1 MNEQLFTQAL
11 AAVQARRMA
20 AAAEQQRR
28 FDEIGGKIP
37 QIAEI
42 NAQLATT
49 STRLFEVMQDGRDV
63 EARLESLKNENL
75 EAQRIISQLLV
86 QNGYPADYMELHYQ
100 CGRCNDTGYC
110 GGVYCECLKK
120 EIASAAIRKM
130 NENAQLKLATFE
142 QFSLDYYKGLTSE
155 QGEDCYAVMRRI
167 FAACKR
173 YAQNFTP
180 DAPSLLFYGRSGLGK
195 THLSLAVAHDVIAKG
210 YDVIYDS
217 IINLLERVE
226 REHFGRTQDG
236 DSGNTLEVLLHVDL
250 LILDDLGTEF
260 TSPFYVSVIYNL
272 INTRL
277 NRGKP
282 TIISTNL
289 DHAELRRRYEER
301 ILSRLFAAYEPLHFI
316 GTDIRLQKKKQRN
329 PLV

>member
-1 MNEQLFTQAL
+1 MNEQLFSKAL
-11 AAVQARRMA
+11 ATVQARRQA
-20 AAAEQQRR
+20 AVTEQQQR
-28 FDEIGGKIP
+28 FDEIGEKLP

-49 STRLFEVMQDGRDV
+49 SSRILAAVQEGGAL
-63 EARLESLKNENL
+63 EERLEALKRENL
-75 EAQRIISQLLV
+75 EAQRIISQILE
-86 QNGYPADYMELHYQ
+86 QNGYPADYLELHYQ
-100 CGRCNDTGYC
+100 CAQCSDTGYC
-110 GGVYCECLKK
+110 GGVYCECLKR
-120 EIASAAIRKM
+120 ELASLAIRRM

-142 QFSLDYYKGLTSE
+142 QFSLEYYKGLTSE
-155 QGEDCYAVMRRI
+155 QGEDCYGVMRRI
-167 FAACKR
+167 YGACRR
-173 YAQNFTP
+173 YAMNFTL
-180 DAPSLLFYGRSGLGK
+180 DAPSLLFYGGSGLGK
-195 THLSLAVAHDVIAKG
+195 THLSLAIAHDVIAQG

-226 REHFGRTQDG
+226 REHFGRAPENSD
-236 DSGNTLEVLLHVDL
+236 TLEMLLNVDL

-282 TIISTNL
+282 TVISTNL
-289 DHAELRRRYEER
+289 DLAELRRRYEER
-301 ILSRLFAAYEPLHFI
+301 ILSRLFAAYETLHFI
-316 GTDIRLQKKKQRN
+316 GSDIRLQKKKQRD